1 MACLYLGCCLL
12 RSAMSVRTRS
22 AWQTGWYRE
31 EPLALLEEETTAPQG
46 TGSNRE
52 LHLDVDLKVVLETL
66 KKEQK
71 EAGKRQ
77 QKEIA
82 ERILER
88 VYLLERRVKET
99 APSQS
104 HVTVQVAAPQTSASA
119 HGGKQEYGTDGPCAA
134 ADGKRG
140 HTKSGPTGGAGSFVV
155 GFYRSAEGADPS

>member
-1 MACLYLGCCLL
+1 MDSIAVTKPDMAVTQRDRLGLSL
-12 RSAMSVRTRS
+12 FGMLSLAFGDEVRTRS

-31 EPLALLEEETTAPQG
+31 EPLALLEEEPTAPQG

-52 LHLDVDLKVVLETL
+52 LHLDVDLKVVLESL

-99 APSQS
+99 APSPVS
-104 HVTVQVAAPQTSASA
+104 YTHL
-119 HGGKQEYGTDGPCAA
+119 
-134 ADGKRG
+134 
-140 HTKSGPTGGAGSFVV
+140 
-155 GFYRSAEGADPS
+155 RSATAPCST